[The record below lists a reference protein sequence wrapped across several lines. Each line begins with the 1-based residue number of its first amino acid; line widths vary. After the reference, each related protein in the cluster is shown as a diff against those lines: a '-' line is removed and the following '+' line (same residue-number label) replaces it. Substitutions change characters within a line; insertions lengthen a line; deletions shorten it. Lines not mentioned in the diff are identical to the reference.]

1 MEGTIQAPFGS
12 IVDDLTDKPGY
23 GPFNVYD
30 RLAKGQAKGQARV
43 TQTAVPI
50 MPSNSFE

>member
-1 MEGTIQAPFGS
+1 MHMEGTIQAPFGS

-30 RLAKGQAKGQARV
+30 RLAKGQTRV
-43 TQTAVPI
+43 KQTAVPI